1 LATTSSQTMDGV
13 LGQTITSQ
21 YGALTL
27 VSDNA
32 NWHII

>member
-1 LATTSSQTMDGV
+1 LTASIV
-13 LGQTITSQ
+13 TISESI
-21 YGALTL
+21 TL